1 MNPTLKS
8 GMHPDAE
15 ILTAFAEQL
24 LPAVEHDRI
33 LAHMATCN
41 RCREVLF
48 LAQQATSEDQVAPVA
63 GSAVA
68 SAKKR
73 ASGFNGWRWM
83 WIPATAFAGL
93 IGVAV
98 IMHFRHA
105 ASETQ
110 VTAELSPT
118 DNLRKEES
126 VRTTTANPP
135 PASQSSEALKQV
147 TRATPSEARDGAVLT
162 DKDTAKELDEKKS
175 IERRQVSV
183 GAAAPPMVLQPGLPG
198 NSIHGMMAARAKSAP
213 VGGPMAA
220 NQFQQQSVA
229 EQQNA
234 LQSQSA
240 QFDATNSPVIAGSVP
255 AAASQTVT
263 VQPKAEVSAPAPAQ
277 PAPLDLIPMTGQSYS
292 LSSVSSSAV
301 SKAQRIS
308 LPTGLGTLSVAR
320 SGGRT
325 IALDTAG
332 ALFLSEDAGKH
343 WQPVHMQWTGH
354 AVLVRT
360 RPTGTQTDTLQAP
373 QTGRFELINDN
384 LQTWVSS
391 DGKIWTLEPL
401 PVK

>member
-1 MNPTLKS
+1 M
-8 GMHPDAE
+8 
-15 ILTAFAEQL
+15 TA
-24 LPAVEHDRI
+24 
-33 LAHMATCN
+33 
-41 RCREVLF
+41 
-48 LAQQATSEDQVAPVA
+48 
-63 GSAVA
+63 
-68 SAKKR
+68 K
-73 ASGFNGWRWM
+73 
-83 WIPATAFAGL
+83 
-93 IGVAV
+93 
-98 IMHFRHA
+98 
-105 ASETQ
+105 
-110 VTAELSPT
+110 LSPT

-292 LSSVSSSAV
+292 LSSVSSCRRSARPREYRCPPV
-301 SKAQRIS
+301 SELFPWHGAEAAPSRSTRQERFSRVKTPASTGNRFICSGPGMQCLSAPGQR
-308 LPTGLGTLSVAR
+308 A
-320 SGGRT
+320 
-325 IALDTAG
+325 
-332 ALFLSEDAGKH
+332 H
-343 WQPVHMQWTGH
+343 
-354 AVLVRT
+354 
-360 RPTGTQTDTLQAP
+360 RPTRCKLRRPRGS
-373 QTGRFELINDN
+373 N
-384 LQTWVSS
+384 
-391 DGKIWTLEPL
+391 
-401 PVK
+401 